1 MTWRF
6 SLWSKLKFHMI
17 TRRIKPSYIE
27 FKRLKVYYCFYF
39 LERER
44 EREIF
49 IWDWKMLRFRERERD
64 AGFITENSK
73 KMTVALTKRQRT
85 WFSLLLIG
93 LGFSNDAILP
103 DFLCFSSLINWRLHL
118 VDGGTWRCFLCIFL
132 PRWLWNVRPR
142 FNLFLYMVF
151 KHDAGIHL

>member
-17 TRRIKPSYIE
+17 KRRIKPSCIE
-27 FKRLKVYYCFYF
+27 FERLKVYYCFYF

-44 EREIF
+44 ERFSFEIEKC
-49 IWDWKMLRFRERERD
+49 WDLEREREREREKLD
-64 AGFITENSK
+64 LLRRIQKK

-85 WFSLLLIG
+85 WFSLVLIG
-93 LGFSNDAILP
+93 LGFSNDAVLP
-103 DFLCFSSLINWRLHL
+103 DLLCFSSLINWRLHL

-132 PRWLWNVRPR
+132 PRWLCNVRPR
-142 FNLFLYMVF
+142 FNLFLSILF
-151 KHDAGIHL
+151 FF